1 MLRNLQKGQSI
12 GIVGIGIAV
21 LALLIVAGLSL
32 APVRFGTVKAVTFA
46 GGLTGTVYQQG
57 LNFKFP
63 WQGTKTFI
71 TQRQTYETSQ
81 NPGTSLAN
89 FTDFAIASKT
99 SDGQSIEVSYTVI
112 FRVASADITAVLE
125 NYGSMDAVVENIV
138 KAKSRSEARKS
149 AQNYEAGSLYSGVGI
164 RVYENEVSEILA
176 ESFFPEGVTLVEF
189 LIRDISFEPAY
200 VDAITAKQIA
210 AENIVTQRNNAL
222 AAQHEAQQIIN
233 LASGDAEAIRVLA
246 DAQADAIVLQ
256 GVALFDY
263 PAMTQWEFVQNLENV
278 TWGFLPTD
286 GITPLIPL
294 PIP

>member
-1 MLRNLQKGQSI
+1 MLRNLQRGQSI
-12 GIVGIGIAV
+12 GIVGVGIALIAV
-21 LALLIVAGLSL
+21 LVVIGLSL

-46 GGLTGTVYQQG
+46 GGLTGNVYQQG
-57 LNFKFP
+57 LNFKLP
-63 WQGTKTFI
+63 WQGTKTFV

-89 FTDFAIASKT
+89 FTDFAINAKT

-112 FRVASADITAVLE
+112 FRVASADITRVLE
-125 NYGSMDAVVENIV
+125 DYGSMEAVVENIV

-164 RVYENEVSEILA
+164 RVYENEVSEILS
-176 ESFFPEGVTLVEF
+176 ESFVPEGVTLVEF

-222 AAQHEAQQIIN
+222 AAQHQAQQIIN

-263 PAMTQWEFVQNLENV
+263 PAMTQWEFVQNLDNV

-294 PIP
+294 PVP

>member
-1 MLRNLQKGQSI
+1 MLRNLQQGQSI